1 MSDLASM
8 YAQLRR
14 LMFSIAYRMLGS
26 VSEAEDVVQ
35 EAFLRLH
42 TVQDPIASPEAYA
55 ATVTTRLAIDQLR
68 SARLRRED
76 YVGTWLPEPLVS
88 TDKDDDPATTV
99 EQAFEVSMAFLV
111 LLERLSPI
119 ERAVFVLRE
128 VFGYSYH
135 DIAQTVH
142 KTEANCR
149 QILRRA
155 HDRIN
160 EGRPRFEASAA
171 RRDDLVE
178 QFFAA
183 CSGGDLETLEHTLA
197 EDVIFYA
204 DGGGKAAAVSSPI
217 HGRSQVA
224 RFVLGLVRHAL
235 ARGWRVERV
244 LVNAGPGARLVDE
257 GGNVLAVLAL
267 HVSNEAV
274 QSLYNVVNPDKL
286 RHLSRQPQSPSGEAG
301 RSPD

>member
-42 TVQDPIASPEAYA
+42 LVQEPIASPEAYA

-68 SARLRRED
+68 SARSRREH

-142 KTEANCR
+142 ETEANCR

-155 HDRIN
+155 HDRIKQ
-160 EGRPRFEASAA
+160 GRPRFEASAG

-183 CSGGDLETLEHTLA
+183 CSGGDLETLERTLA

-224 RFVLGLVRHAL
+224 RFALGLVRHAW